1 MSATWRSIVRAALAF
16 VAILALGGAR
26 PALAAP
32 AASAEPATPEAREL
46 LVMLRL
52 SADHYRPNA
61 SYGGAYGDQMTRNA
75 RRRLAQAIA
84 RQYGLVLVDNGWAM
98 PLVGL
103 DCYVMRVAEDRPV
116 EEVVTQVSHD
126 PRVAWSE
133 PMRLYRTQGR
143 YDRENDPLFPV
154 QPAAQA
160 WRLADLHRVATGRGV
175 RVAVVDSQVEI
186 AHPDLAGQILI
197 DRDFVS
203 DRPATAERHGTGV
216 AGVIVAKAGNGMGI
230 AGVAPG
236 ARLLALRACWQGRDG
251 APSAP
256 TVCDT
261 LSLAKAIHFAVDQR
275 AEVIN
280 LSLTGPPDR
289 LLAQLIAVATARGV
303 SVVAAFDPSL
313 PKGGFPASEPGV
325 IAVAAES
332 LSPSPPGVYSAPD
345 RDVPTTQP
353 GDKWNLVNGS
363 SYAAAHVS
371 GLIALVREGR
381 PSGSKALLVAAQ
393 PTGGLVD
400 AYATL
405 LQASRGCGR
414 SCSMVARNESAR

>member
-1 MSATWRSIVRAALAF
+1 LAAL
-16 VAILALGGAR
+16 LTLGGAR
-26 PALAAP
+26 PTLAAP
-32 AASAEPATPEAREL
+32 AEVAQAAPETREL

-116 EEVVTQVSHD
+116 DDAVLQVSRD

-154 QPAAQA
+154 QPAAEA

-175 RVAVVDSQVEI
+175 RVAVIDSKVEVD
-186 AHPDLAGQILI
+186 HPDLAGQILV
-197 DRDFVS
+197 DRDFVI

-216 AGVIVAKAGNGMGI
+216 AGVIAAKAGNGMGI

-236 ARLLALRACWQGRDG
+236 ARLLALRACWQGRDDS
-251 APSAP
+251 PSAP

-261 LSLAKAIHFAVDQR
+261 LSLAKAIHFAIDQR

-289 LLAQLIAVATARGV
+289 LLTQLIAAAMARGV
-303 SVVAAFDPSL
+303 SVVAAFDPGL

-332 LSPSPPGVYSAPD
+332 LSPFPPGVYSAPD

-381 PSGSKALLVAAQ
+381 PSGARAILVAAQ

-405 LQASRGCGR
+405 LRASKSCGP
-414 SCSMVARNESAR
+414 SCPLVARNEPAR